1 MLGRETLGL
10 DVPAAGTSLQ
20 VLVVAIDLA
29 LFGLEEMIFAVAL
42 SPDGKD
48 VATTSKDG
56 TVKNWSPNS
65 FTQRKPAE
73 VLRQ

>member
-1 MLGRETLGL
+1 VLGREALGL

-42 SPDGKD
+42 SPDGKEI
-48 VATTSKDG
+48 ATASKNG
-56 TVKNWSPNS
+56 TVKIWPLNS

-73 VLRQ
+73 VLCQ

>member
-1 MLGRETLGL
+1 MRPQHGVCWMCWG
-10 DVPAAGTSLQ
+10 V
-20 VLVVAIDLA
+20 
-29 LFGLEEMIFAVAL
+29 MIFAVAL